1 MAKDISN
8 DERWSMVANIE
19 TIITNL
25 LTLAQSQEVIIKHT
39 LHYDP
44 QDPGQSLD
52 SIYDEANH
60 NKVVIEQLQLLIS
73 ASWAA
78 VVAQINGIPVQLPM
92 TPSQVEELRKKLE
105 R

>member
-1 MAKDISN
+1 MARDISN
-8 DERWSMVANIE
+8 DERWPMVASLE
-19 TIITNL
+19 TIIANL

-52 SIYDEANH
+52 SIYDEAKR
-60 NKVVIEQLQLLIS
+60 NKVAIEQLQFLMS

-78 VVAQINGIPVQLPM
+78 LVAQINGIPVQLPM
-92 TPSQVEELRKKLE
+92 TPEQAEELRKKLE

>member
-1 MAKDISN
+1 MSYIPK
-8 DERWSMVANIE
+8 DERWIMVANLE
-19 TIITNL
+19 TIIANL

-52 SIYDEANH
+52 SIYDEARR
-60 NKVVIEQLQLLIS
+60 NKVAIEQLQLLMS

-78 VVAQINGIPVQLPM
+78 LVAQINGIPVQLPM
-92 TPSQVEELRKKLE
+92 TPEQVEELRKKLE

>member
-1 MAKDISN
+1 MTNYIPK
-8 DERWSMVANIE
+8 DERWVMAASLE
-19 TIITNL
+19 TIIANL

-39 LHYDP
+39 LQYDP

-52 SIYDEANH
+52 SIYDEARR
-60 NKVVIEQLQLLIS
+60 NKATLEHLQLLMS

-78 VVAQINGIPVQLPM
+78 LVAQINGIPVQLPL
-92 TPSQVEELRKKLE
+92 TAEQVEELRKKLE